1 MADLEN
7 DESLENNNEDNNL
20 ENNKTVI
27 SSITYSEEERI
38 KIANTEDLHKI
49 FVRILKRED
58 TINQEKEHFWFVGL
72 NLANEI
78 LCIDTVSL
86 GTVHSAEVTPMNVF
100 RNGVWK
106 GCTHAILAHNHPSG
120 SLKPS
125 QQDIDVTDRLYQCGL
140 ILDIPIRD
148 HMILNMLSFITF
160 EDTELMAKIKK
171 STKFKPPYKII
182 EEMKAEA
189 EKIRKQA
196 YKEGVTDGKVIGSSK
211 EKFDIA
217 RNLIKNNVSIDI
229 IISSTGLTA
238 DDIDDLKNE
247 MKNPD

>member
-1 MADLEN
+1 MATVEN
-7 DESLENNNEDNNL
+7 KENPEDN
-20 ENNKTVI
+20 KSII
-27 SSITYSEEERI
+27 SGITYSEEERI

-49 FVRILKRED
+49 FVKILKRED

-148 HMILNMLSFITF
+148 HMILNMMSFITF
-160 EDTELMAKIKK
+160 EDTELMKKIRK
-171 STKFKPPYKII
+171 SIKFKPHFKIV
-182 EEMKAEA
+182 EDMKAEA
-189 EKIRKQA
+189 EEIRKKAFQEGERKGK
-196 YKEGVTDGKVIGSSK
+196 KEGLSQGKIIGSSK
-211 EKFDIA
+211 EKVDIA
-217 RNLIKNNVSIDI
+217 RNLINMDMGIDVVMKA
-229 IISSTGLTA
+229 TGLTA
-238 DDIDDLKNE
+238 DDIDDLKKE
-247 MKNPD
+247 MGFE